1 MSWPAGS
8 STGPAARP
16 GPDNLLGMRY
26 LVREQ
31 LFSIGGDSWI
41 TDDQGNKVFL
51 ADGKA
56 LSLHG
61 TFELKDA
68 SGAVLAVIRKKLLS
82 FTDTM
87 EIERDGAVAATV
99 HRQVLSLLHHRTTID
114 IPGRGRLE
122 AAGNIVDKDFE
133 IRDGD
138 QVVGQVSRAWF
149 RIRDS
154 YGVDVAPGEDDA
166 LIICIAICL
175 DRIHHGGG

>member
-1 MSWPAGS
+1 
-8 STGPAARP
+8 
-16 GPDNLLGMRY
+16 MRY

-31 LFSIGGDSWI
+31 LFSIGGDYWI
-41 TDDQGNKVFL
+41 TDEQGHKVFL

-56 LSLHG
+56 LSLGG
-61 TFELKDA
+61 TVQLKDA
-68 SGAVLAVIRKKLLS
+68 SGAVLAVIRKKFLS
-82 FTDTM
+82 LTDAM

-99 HRQVLSLLHHRTTID
+99 HRQVLSLLHHRATID

-122 AAGNIVDKDFE
+122 ATGNIVDKDFE

-138 QVVGQVSRAWF
+138 RGVAQISRTWF
-149 RIRDS
+149 KLRDT

-175 DRIHHGGG
+175 DRVHHGGG